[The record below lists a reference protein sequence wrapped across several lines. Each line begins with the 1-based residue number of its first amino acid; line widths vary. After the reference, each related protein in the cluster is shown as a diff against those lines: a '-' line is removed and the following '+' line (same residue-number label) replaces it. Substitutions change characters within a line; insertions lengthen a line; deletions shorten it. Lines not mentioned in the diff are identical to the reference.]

1 MFDNTFN
8 VGDIPM
14 ETASGYGNTN
24 LFAIG
29 AMQGAE
35 GMVSGLGRLA
45 GFQTE
50 DDLLKEIYDN
60 ADFST
65 PEGRQAAVDAVMRI
79 NPTAGKELQKQ
90 LSEAAVAEAQTQD
103 IRIRS
108 DQQKVDWTKKLH
120 GSVYAKEFMRDATG
134 DGLVASIHLYLERN
148 GFVDYTKIKTV
159 AQANTLMAKQRKK
172 QKDYTTYKSGLEGYV
187 SEQLDRY
194 IDKRAIQDS
203 GVQTITVDSFT
214 AASTSMDLPDR
225 TKETTEE
232 KFITEGEGFDEE
244 ATDWDAYWSGIGRQN
259 ELSRQLDSVTAAML
273 GPLKF
278 EMFMRQP
285 EKDYENMEDAVSI
298 WVGGG
303 RTSAAF
309 DWFLARSPEE
319 LVAFVNNPLAY
330 YKKNI
335 GKIEGTATYTG
346 VDNTDLFA
354 NFDY

>member
-1 MFDNTFN
+1 MFDFN
-8 VGDIPM
+8 PADTETYMGPGYSSYPGDL
-14 ETASGYGNTN
+14 AYSAYG
-24 LFAIG
+24 
-29 AMQGAE
+29 
-35 GMVSGLGRLA
+35 GMVSSAGKLF
-45 GFQTE
+45 GFQDEE
-50 DDLLKEIYDN
+50 DMLLEIYEN
-60 ADFST
+60 ADMST

-187 SEQLDRY
+187 SEQLDKY
-194 IDKRAIQDS
+194 IDKKAIQDS
-203 GVQTITVDSFT
+203 GVQTITVDSST
-214 AASTSMDLPDR
+214 ATSTSMDLPDR
-225 TKETTEE
+225 TTESSDN
-232 KFITEGEGFDEE
+232 KFITEGEGFD
-244 ATDWDAYWSGIGRQN
+244 ADVSDWDAYWSGIGKQQ

-309 DWFLARSPEE
+309 DWFLARSPDE
-319 LVAFVNNPLAY
+319 LVQFVNDPLGY

-335 GKIEGTATYTG
+335 LEIEGSATYAS

>member
-1 MFDNTFN
+1 MGMFDNTFN

-187 SEQLDRY
+187 SEQLDKY
-194 IDKRAIQDS
+194 IDKKAIQDS
-203 GVQTITVDSFT
+203 GVQTITVDSST
-214 AASTSMDLPDR
+214 ATSTSMDLPDR
-225 TKETTEE
+225 TTESSDN
-232 KFITEGEGFDEE
+232 KFITEGEGFD
-244 ATDWDAYWSGIGRQN
+244 ADVSDWDAYWSGIGKQQ

-278 EMFMRQP
+278 EMFMKQG
-285 EKDYENMEDAVSI
+285 E
-298 WVGGG
+298 
-303 RTSAAF
+303 
-309 DWFLARSPEE
+309 
-319 LVAFVNNPLAY
+319 
-330 YKKNI
+330 
-335 GKIEGTATYTG
+335 
-346 VDNTDLFA
+346 
-354 NFDY
+354 